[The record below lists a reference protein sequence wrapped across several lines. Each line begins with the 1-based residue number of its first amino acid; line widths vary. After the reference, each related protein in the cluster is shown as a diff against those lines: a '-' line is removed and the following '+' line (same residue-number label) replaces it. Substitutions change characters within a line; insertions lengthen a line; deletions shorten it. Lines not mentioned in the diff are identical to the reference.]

1 MKVGGGIISDVVQAT
16 LTLALSLAKERR
28 PSAHAT
34 LQLPAIA
41 KRPLGSRSLAR
52 TLALDN

>member
-1 MKVGGGIISDVVQAT
+1 MQMGGGIISDVVQAT
-16 LTLALSLAKERR
+16 LTLAKERR
-28 PSAHAT
+28 PCAHAT